1 MDRKKFITFAV
12 VAAFALIP
20 ATANA
25 DPYEPNDSALT
36 AWGPLYPS
44 TDYVATMDTA
54 NDQDWFVFY
63 APYREQTSATFTGGP
78 GAYTRVVL
86 EGTDVNGNVE
96 ESGGARDPTHQGAPG
111 EQHVAHGRVPVHR
124 QHPWRHVLLQP
135 GRRTVPQSRI
145 PRDIQEPQPQDAHLP
160 GVCRAAE
167 SAQPLGELHMEG
179 EISLIGGGN
188 RRPRSNP
195 KEGRA
200 MRITPLIPLAV
211 PRSARARAMRLFYWP
226 PPPTGRVAAGL
237 RNALDLDG
245 VAAASKINVTCR
257 RVPPEFVC
265 HVTDSTDVVMPYEGY
280 CNVTADTST
289 AHRGLLPEAVPT

>member
-63 APYREQTSATFTGGP
+63 VPYREQTSATFTGGP

-135 GRRTVPQSRI
+135 SLDGGRFRSHGSPVTFRNLSRRTHTFRVYAVLRNQ
-145 PRDIQEPQPQDAHLP
+145 
-160 GVCRAAE
+160 
-167 SAQPLGELHMEG
+167 
-179 EISLIGGGN
+179 
-188 RRPRSNP
+188 RS
-195 KEGRA
+195 
-200 MRITPLIPLAV
+200 
-211 PRSARARAMRLFYWP
+211 RSASFTWRVRL
-226 PPPTGRVAAGL
+226 A
-237 RNALDLDG
+237 
-245 VAAASKINVTCR
+245 
-257 RVPPEFVC
+257 
-265 HVTDSTDVVMPYEGY
+265 
-280 CNVTADTST
+280 
-289 AHRGLLPEAVPT
+289 

>member
-135 GRRTVPQSRI
+135 GRRTVPPCPAYHHQ
-145 PRDIQEPQPQDAHLP
+145 PRGRRLP
-160 GVCRAAE
+160 
-167 SAQPLGELHMEG
+167 
-179 EISLIGGGN
+179 N
-188 RRPRSNP
+188 R
-195 KEGRA
+195 
-200 MRITPLIPLAV
+200 
-211 PRSARARAMRLFYWP
+211 
-226 PPPTGRVAAGL
+226 
-237 RNALDLDG
+237 
-245 VAAASKINVTCR
+245 
-257 RVPPEFVC
+257 PE
-265 HVTDSTDVVMPYEGY
+265 
-280 CNVTADTST
+280 
-289 AHRGLLPEAVPT
+289 R